1 MYDHIVSVYK
11 DKPFVIKYKKDNQLY
26 AIVCDVRIIT
36 LIMIKLNLLDSEED
50 YNKLC
55 FKSLV
60 IYLQLG
66 KKLRCTINKI
76 LESLNQI
83 ILYKCNILFV
93 YLPKIY
99 LNG

>member
-1 MYDHIVSVYK
+1 
-11 DKPFVIKYKKDNQLY
+11 
-26 AIVCDVRIIT
+26 
-36 LIMIKLNLLDSEED
+36 MIKLNLLDSEED

-76 LESLNQI
+76 LESLN
-83 ILYKCNILFV
+83 
-93 YLPKIY
+93 
-99 LNG
+99 